1 MPKTAPKTLY
11 VPKYLSDE
19 QKTIWRSLV
28 PVLIE
33 KGKAT
38 QEDQPLLEQL
48 CISWSEV
55 QYAEQQLR
63 TNGYTISSVNKQGG
77 TYTQPSPYVTIRDRA
92 FDRFLKIADRFG
104 MSPIARKNIKEA
116 GVQVDPVLE
125 LEKLL

>member
-1 MPKTAPKTLY
+1 MAKTLY

-19 QKTIWRSLV
+19 QKSIWRALV

-38 QEDQPLLEQL
+38 HEDQPLLEQL
-48 CISWSEV
+48 CISWAEV

-63 TNGYTISSVNKQGG
+63 DKGYTISSVNKQGG
-77 TYTQPSPYVTIRDRA
+77 TYTQPSPYVAIRDRA

-116 GVQVDPVLE
+116 GVQIDPVKKLE
-125 LEKLL
+125 QLL